1 MNFRPQNR
9 DEPELNLIPMIDVLI
24 VLMIFL
30 VLTTTFSRETGLELQ
45 LPKAQSSISEE
56 TPKGVDVAVDAAGRF
71 SVNGTPLSP
80 DSNVEALKEAMRAAA
95 GGQQDPL
102 VIVRADR
109 TTQHQHVIT
118 VLDAAGQLGFG
129 HIGFAAEVAPESRP

>member
-30 VLTTTFSRETGLELQ
+30 VMTTTFSRETGLELR
-45 LPKAQSSISEE
+45 LPKAQAVPQEE
-56 TPKGVDVAVDAAGRF
+56 VPKGVDVAVDAEGRF
-71 SVNGTPLSP
+71 AVNGTPLQ
-80 DSNVEALKEAMRAAA
+80 DNRLEALREAMKAAA

-109 TTQHQHVIT
+109 ATQHQHVIT
-118 VLDAAGQLGFG
+118 VLEAAGQLGFG
-129 HIGFAAEVAPESRP
+129 HIGFAAEAAPEGKP

>member
-45 LPKAQSSISEE
+45 LPKSQSAVSEE
-56 TPKGVDVAVDAAGRF
+56 MPKGVDIAIGVEGQF
-71 SVNGTPLSP
+71 SVNGKPLS
-80 DSNVEALKEAMRAAA
+80 DNRLETLREAIKAAA
-95 GGQQDPL
+95 GEQRDPL
-102 VIVRADR
+102 VIVSADR
-109 TTQHQHVIT
+109 ATQHRHVVT
-118 VLDAAGQLGFG
+118 ALDAASQLGFG
-129 HIGFAAEVAPESRP
+129 HISFAAEAAAESKP

>member
-45 LPKAQSSISEE
+45 LPKAQSPASEE
-56 TPKGVDVAVDAAGRF
+56 TPQGVDIAVGPDGQF
-71 SVNGTPLSP
+71 SVNGTPLP
-80 DSNVEALKEAMRAAA
+80 DNRLETLREAMKAAA
-95 GGQQDPL
+95 GERRDPL

-118 VLDAAGQLGFG
+118 VLDAASQLGFG
-129 HIGFAAEVAPESRP
+129 HISFAAEATPESKP

>member
-30 VLTTTFSRETGLELQ
+30 VMTTTFSRETGLELQ
-45 LPKAQSSISEE
+45 LPKAQSSLPEE
-56 TPKGVDVAVDAAGRF
+56 SPKGVDVAIDAEGRF
-71 SVNGTPLSP
+71 SVNGTPLQ
-80 DSNVEALKEAMRAAA
+80 DNRLEILREAMKAAA

-102 VIVRADR
+102 VIIRADR

-129 HIGFAAEVAPESRP
+129 HISFAAEIAAESKP